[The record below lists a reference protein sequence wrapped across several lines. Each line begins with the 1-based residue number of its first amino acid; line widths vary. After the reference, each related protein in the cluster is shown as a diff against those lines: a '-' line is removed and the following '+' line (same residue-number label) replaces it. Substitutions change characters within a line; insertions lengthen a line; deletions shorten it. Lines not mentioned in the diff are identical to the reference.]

1 MIGILGGM
9 GTQAGLDFCN
19 KLAIL
24 NRGKIDQ
31 EYPLFILYNKS
42 NIPGRPESIGVQT
55 GNISNSK
62 PIKKNKKKYQAVL
75 NSLLK
80 GCKLLQKN
88 KCKFIV
94 IPCNTAHY
102 WYDDLKR
109 KINIPIINMPQEVF
123 KITKRT
129 CKKNSKIGLLATEG
143 TLKTGVY
150 NKIFDKDYN
159 LEFPT
164 DNLQK
169 NCVNKAIKFVK
180 MGNVKSAEKA
190 IRPAIN
196 YLVKQKCKKIILG
209 CTELPIAIFAFKSFK
224 NVKTSKVFLD
234 PNLIL
239 AVSSMKK
246 YKSKNVR
253 TNQ

>member
-31 EYPLFILYNKS
+31 EYPLFLLYNKS
-42 NIPGRPESIGVQT
+42 NIPGRPESIGVLT
-55 GNISNSK
+55 GNLS
-62 PIKKNKKKYQAVL
+62 NKKINKQIMKIYSLVL
-75 NSLLK
+75 KSLLK

-102 WYDDLKR
+102 WYDDLKKR
-109 KINIPIINMPQEVF
+109 INIPIINMPKEVY
-123 KITKRT
+123 KQTKKT

-150 NKIFDKDYN
+150 DKIFDKNFKLQY
-159 LEFPT
+159 PT
-164 DNLQK
+164 ESLQR
-169 NCVNKAIKFVK
+169 NSVNKTIKLVK
-180 MGNVKSAEKA
+180 MGNVKAAEN
-190 IRPAIN
+190 IIQPAIK
-196 YLVKQKCKKIILG
+196 YLLKQKCKKIILG

-224 NVKTSKVFLD
+224 NIKSSKIFLD

-239 AVSSMKK
+239 ANSAMKK
-246 YKSKNVR
+246 HNR
-253 TNQ
+253 

>member
-42 NIPGRPESIGVQT
+42 NIPGRPESIGIQT
-55 GNISNSK
+55 GNLSNRSN
-62 PIKKNKKKYQAVL
+62 NKKSEKKYLSVL
-75 NSLLK
+75 KSLVTGCQILK
-80 GCKLLQKN
+80 KS

-102 WYDDLKR
+102 WYDDLRK
-109 KINIPIINMPQEVF
+109 KINLPIINMPKEVF
-123 KITKRT
+123 NQTKKK
-129 CKKNSKIGLLATEG
+129 CKKKSSIGLLATEG

-150 NKIFDKDYN
+150 NKFFDKDYN
-159 LEFPT
+159 LIFP
-164 DNLQK
+164 NSIIQK
-169 NCVNKAIKFVK
+169 KSVNQAIKLVK
-180 MGNVKSAEKA
+180 MGNVKKA
-190 IRPAIN
+190 NQIINPAIK
-196 YLVKQKCKKIILG
+196 YLIKKKCKKIILG
-209 CTELPIAIFAFKSFK
+209 CTELPIAIFAYKSI
-224 NVKTSKVFLD
+224 KTIKSSKLFLD

-239 AVSSMKK
+239 ANAAMKK
-246 YKSKNVR
+246 YKHR
-253 TNQ
+253 

>member
-31 EYPLFILYNKS
+31 EYPLFVLYNKS

-55 GNISNSK
+55 GKLNNRLNNK
-62 PIKKNKKKYQAVL
+62 IKEKKYSLVL
-75 NSLLK
+75 KSLLN
-80 GCKLLQKN
+80 GCNVLKKS

-102 WYDDLKR
+102 WYDDLKK
-109 KINIPIINMPQEVF
+109 KIKLPIINMPKEVYLHTL
-123 KITKRT
+123 KK
-129 CKKNSKIGLLATEG
+129 CKKNSSIGLLATEG

-150 NKIFDKDYN
+150 NEFFDKDYN
-159 LEFPT
+159 LIYP
-164 DNLQK
+164 NSIIQK
-169 NCVNKAIKFVK
+169 NSVNKAIKLVK
-180 MGNVKSAEKA
+180 MGNVKTASK
-190 IRPAIN
+190 IIKPAID
-196 YLVKQKCKKIILG
+196 YLIKMKCKKIILG

-224 NVKTSKVFLD
+224 KIKTSKIFLD

-239 AVSSMKK
+239 AHAAMNK
-246 YKSKNVR
+246 YK
-253 TNQ
+253 

>member
-19 KLAIL
+19 KLAML

-42 NIPGRPESIGVQT
+42 NIPGRPESIGLHAKT
-55 GNISNSK
+55 LSTIPNKPKNI
-62 PIKKNKKKYQAVL
+62 IKYKKVL
-75 NSLLK
+75 KSLLD
-80 GCKLLQKN
+80 GCRSLEKSG
-88 KCKFIV
+88 CKFIV

-102 WYDDLKR
+102 WYDDLQR
-109 KINIPIINMPQEVF
+109 KINIPIINMPKEVL
-123 KITKRT
+123 KHTNKN

-143 TLKTGVY
+143 TLKT
-150 NKIFDKDYN
+150 KIYEKLFKKN
-159 LEFPT
+159 FTIINPSK
-164 DNLQK
+164 NLQK
-169 NCVNKAIKFVK
+169 NSVNRTIKYVK
-180 MGNVKSAEKA
+180 MGNIKLAEKT

-196 YLVKQKCKKIILG
+196 YLIKMKCKKIILG

-224 NVKTSKVFLD
+224 KIKISKIFLD

-239 AVSSMKK
+239 ATSSMAR
-246 YKSKNVR
+246 YR
-253 TNQ
+253 